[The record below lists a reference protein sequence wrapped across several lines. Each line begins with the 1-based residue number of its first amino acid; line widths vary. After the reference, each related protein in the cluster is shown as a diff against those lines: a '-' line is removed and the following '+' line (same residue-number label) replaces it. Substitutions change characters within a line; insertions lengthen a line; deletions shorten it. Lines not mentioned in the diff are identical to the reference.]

1 MSVDAA
7 KIWRAIVAAQTRRQ
21 QRAKDEIEAARQDML
36 AAEEAHAA
44 AVAETAQ
51 ACERRRIHED
61 GLRELL
67 SASLSAALYLS
78 HDAWRSH
85 LRGEVQALQVRER
98 QAGDALEKQER
109 KVAGLRSKLARID
122 AALDKCRHK
131 LKQIE
136 DETRRRREENADE
149 EAIETLLARR
159 ALR

>member
-7 KIWRAIVAAQTRRQ
+7 KIWRAIVAAQMRRQ
-21 QRAKDEIEAARQDML
+21 QRAKDELEAARQDML
-36 AAEEAHAA
+36 AVEATHAA

-85 LRGEVQALQVRER
+85 LRGEVQALQARER
-98 QAGDALEKQER
+98 QAHDALEKQER
-109 KVAGLRSKLARID
+109 KVAVLRTKLSRID